1 MQTINF
7 QCGHCRNIMGVSAAF
22 LGKQVRC
29 PHCQQVVLAPTQ
41 AAAPVPAP
49 VPAAAAP
56 APVRP
61 AAGPAPG
68 QAAQRDEH
76 ESIFGEQVDEDLF
89 SSPPKS
95 KVELPQQA
103 RPNAN
108 FQLEPTVFQVPGLP
122 ASGAPS
128 RPGAGIL
135 SNSSPQVSTHPP
147 TPVYMESIPPA
158 PTEAEPGPQIQ
169 QPVLRRPDNTM
180 LIAGLLLILIPYSI
194 LMTVI
199 AIWMWVSKE
208 RTPHPLEMLPDLG
221 KPPAKRVGGPN
232 LEPLV
237 VKSYQRTKADTPLP
251 PHLITTLGKSL
262 TVGDLEV
269 TPLAVEQK
277 RLLFKYRLSSYK
289 PELSEHESLLLVLQ
303 LKNVSKNVEFRPT
316 DLAYDHV
323 WKDGEHPSATMPYTY
338 LELQPS
344 GKRYCSPLKWN
355 ATIQKQTPP
364 FVGSDEYFEGQEEWN
379 KILLPSEQM
388 KTSIA
393 TDPKDIVPNALR
405 NQKGNLLWRVQLRR
419 GLVNWRDKDHSIT
432 CVIGVEFSPNDIQ
445 KK

>member
-41 AAAPVPAP
+41 AAVPVPVP
-49 VPAAAAP
+49 VQAAA

-68 QAAQRDEH
+68 QGAQRDEH

-89 SSPPKS
+89 SAPPKS
-95 KVELPQQA
+95 KVELPQQP
-103 RPNAN
+103 RPNAG

-122 ASGAPS
+122 AGGAPP

-147 TPVYMESIPPA
+147 TPVYMEPVPPA

-169 QPVLRRPDNTM
+169 RPVLRRPDNTM

-194 LMTVI
+194 LMTVV

-237 VKSYQRTKADTPLP
+237 LKSYQRTKADTPLP

-277 RLLFKYRLSSYK
+277 RLLFK
-289 PELSEHESLLLVLQ
+289 
-303 LKNVSKNVEFRPT
+303 
-316 DLAYDHV
+316 
-323 WKDGEHPSATMPYTY
+323 
-338 LELQPS
+338 
-344 GKRYCSPLKWN
+344 
-355 ATIQKQTPP
+355 
-364 FVGSDEYFEGQEEWN
+364 
-379 KILLPSEQM
+379 
-388 KTSIA
+388 
-393 TDPKDIVPNALR
+393 
-405 NQKGNLLWRVQLRR
+405 
-419 GLVNWRDKDHSIT
+419 
-432 CVIGVEFSPNDIQ
+432 
-445 KK
+445 